1 MKRYFVSRGNIN
13 MNIFDDRYSFPNKKA
28 ILKLYDTDRDKFEV
42 EIEKIKY
49 EIKINN

>member
-1 MKRYFVSRGNIN
+1 MKHYFVKNGN
-13 MNIFDDRYSFPNKKA
+13 MNINVFSDMFSFENKED
-28 ILKLYDTDRDKFEV
+28 ILKLYDTDREKFEV

>member
-13 MNIFDDRYSFPNKKA
+13 MNIFDDRYSFPNKED
-28 ILKLYDTDRDKFEV
+28 ILSLYDKDRKKFEI